1 MSVNVGW
8 TYKFTFTND
17 FSSLN
22 GVYSVVKIYTY
33 DELIND
39 GIDLNDGLYAHVGKT
54 SEQLDS
60 DVGLYRNEDIYKL
73 VNPDDSAV
81 VYYAPAP
88 ILMTIPDP
96 NIAKYSKL
104 VLGVNLGIFDNQEQ
118 LASVIST
125 LQEILSKTV
134 GIVET
139 PQLFSVGH
147 KWLTPDE
154 YATIEAERIT
164 ASREVVNYFSETQK
178 LLETVSKQ
186 QTQIS
191 VLSNHIKNLSEC
203 LCNQTVYPD

>member
-39 GIDLNDGLYAHVGKT
+39 GIDLNEGLYAHVGKT
-54 SEQLDS
+54 AVELDT
-60 DVGLYRNEDIYKL
+60 DVHLYRNEDIYKL

-81 VYYAPAP
+81 IYYVPYP
-88 ILMTIPDP
+88 ILITIPDP
-96 NIAKYSKL
+96 NIKKYTKL
-104 VLGVNLGIFDNQEQ
+104 VLGVNLGIFDNQDQ
-118 LASVIST
+118 LTSVVNT

-134 GIVET
+134 GISET

-154 YATIEAERIT
+154 YSDIEAQRLT
-164 ASREVVNYFSETQK
+164 SSREVVNYYSETQK
-178 LLETVSKQ
+178 LLDLISKQ
-186 QTQIS
+186 QTQLD
-191 VLSNHIKNLSEC
+191 VLKSHLKNLSEC
-203 LCNQTVYPD
+203 LCNKPTP

>member
-54 SEQLDS
+54 ADNLDA
-60 DVGLYRNEDIYKL
+60 DVHLYRNEDIYKL

-81 VYYAPAP
+81 IYYVPYP

-96 NIAKYSKL
+96 NIKKYAKL
-104 VLGVNLGIFDNQEQ
+104 VLGVNLGIFDNQDQ
-118 LASVIST
+118 LTSVIST

-134 GIVET
+134 GIEET

-154 YATIEAERIT
+154 YSDIEAQRLT
-164 ASREVVNYFSETQK
+164 ASREVVNYYSETQK
-178 LLETVSKQ
+178 LLDEISKK
-186 QTQIS
+186 QTQID
-191 VLSNHIKNLSEC
+191 VLKSHVKSIAEC
-203 LCNQTVYPD
+203 LCNKPTP